1 MTATSSIETIE
12 ARWAAA
18 ARAIRV
24 AAQILGIIAGPT
36 MRVTRPTGLHQTG
49 YTGRAPYRVMLA
61 DCHGSGICTV
71 QADCHGV
78 DILTPCAPPRHLD
91 GWRLATI
98 GVPIQQAARDAIRH
112 HTALYAAD

>member
-1 MTATSSIETIE
+1 MAATSSIETIE

-24 AAQILGIIAGPT
+24 AAQILGIIAAPT
-36 MRVTRPTGLHQTG
+36 MRVSGPHGIHQTG
-49 YTGRAPYRVMLA
+49 YTGRAPYRAMLV
-61 DCHGSGICTV
+61 DCHGAGICTV

-78 DILTPCAPPRHLD
+78 TILTPCAPPRHLD

-98 GVPIQQAARDAIRH
+98 GVPIQHAARDAIRH
-112 HTALYAAD
+112 HDSLYTTA